1 MDNNSHFFAV
11 PSSVHIM
18 DDEAIV
24 ETPRTGN
31 RKSTSKRSSGGGGNE
46 QVDNAAA
53 AAAAY
58 GESIKKNSGEVDAYD
73 NPTELFQWI
82 NYGNYQAAAVH
93 ALEHPSEV
101 KTWIVS
107 QKRGKKG
114 EQQQTII
121 KWRYLP
127 LHLACMKSNPSED
140 LLRALI
146 YSYPAATRE
155 RDHDMNLPIHYLL
168 SEGCDHSDI
177 IQMLL
182 KAYPESIDK
191 RDRKGRSLL
200 EIVSEGYRAGKL
212 KKDTMVNMLAILRQ
226 WTIRD
231 DNRSV
236 ASGNFAQQQQ
246 RSREGNGPEEARDA
260 APPRVS
266 ASRSGLT
273 VEEKYEYRRSKSSS
287 RSKRSKSTGH
297 GRPRVHEIFR
307 MAPYEKE
314 DKGEIFRIALNEKG
328 DKKVSR
334 EGFEVRL
341 ENTLTERDVLRK
353 TVDKLKTESK
363 NQEMALVALNKQV
376 ENAALDQQKGREKIK
391 KKKDR
396 IEELQKQL
404 KEKEDRIS
412 NQEQTFYDKEHKLQG
427 KDKLLRELSDRIG
440 KLVEENN
447 KLRGNREGENSQ
459 LSTRLEQT
467 EEDKSQLSAR
477 LEQTEE
483 ENSQLST
490 RLERTEEENSQLS
503 TRLERTEE
511 ENSQLSTR
519 LERTEEENSQLST
532 RLERTEEEN
541 QELKQR
547 VDELL
552 RSKTETA
559 NSAEARSNTLQLR
572 LNEVEEDLN
581 LLEGKKVDDVHSVR
595 MEALATEKELKSRI
609 KALEREILECSREDK
624 DGNFV
629 RSPDMSLVENER
641 NALKEMNV
649 SLQEHVGALKERCR
663 HLGGAGTERKELEQN
678 IQRLESDLLHARLK
692 QTEYHE
698 GMEHARSESLINE
711 SRLQTKLAKLEKE
724 LLEAQGKKEAE
735 ASASISAD
743 DDKSLEERRSLQMM
757 NASLQ
762 EHIVALKEK
771 CSTLEKALA
780 EAREKNAKLTEEI
793 RAVRFDDI
801 GERQKELHSEF
812 SNLFNLVQGMAN
824 SGTETDPMKNLV
836 NMQSENESLLEEAS
850 ILKSRFAE
858 SQSEIELLHTEL
870 HSVRAAYE
878 SIKAVPEDSKL
889 EQENEKLRRDQ
900 ADLKMQVE
908 DANAGSIDNI
918 KTLETQLQ
926 ALETQLRE
934 MSQRADFYKD
944 QLGDVKEK
952 LKMAKSGNSKLR
964 DMITK
969 NNVEQENE
977 KLQRDQAVLKM
988 QVESANAG
996 SIDNIKI
1003 LETQLREMSQ
1013 RAAFYKDQ
1021 LGDVKEKFEMV
1032 KSGNSKLRDIISKN
1046 NVEQENEKLQ
1056 RDQAGLKMQ
1065 IESAN
1070 AGSFDNTNTLETEL
1084 REMSQR
1090 ADFYKDQLGDVKKKF
1105 DMVKSGNSKLRDIIT
1120 KNNATFLAK
1129 VDSLTDELD
1138 DLRQTNDSLHA
1149 HIHDLSV
1156 ENRGMRKGVSMID
1169 ALDNG
1174 EEQQRQTEELTARLN
1189 HVAGYLIAVSLI
1201 LEEGNADS
1209 EMNKADYGV
1218 EAESYFAGLSK
1229 DSLRGELREEVVR
1242 RQEALLSSGDRDD
1255 IVQRANHI
1263 GHEMR
1268 SGYHRPQAKHLS
1280 GQREELNSISAEL
1293 QHLSQL

>member
-1 MDNNSHFFAV
+1 M
-11 PSSVHIM
+11 
-18 DDEAIV
+18 
-24 ETPRTGN
+24 
-31 RKSTSKRSSGGGGNE
+31 
-46 QVDNAAA
+46 
-53 AAAAY
+53 
-58 GESIKKNSGEVDAYD
+58 
-73 NPTELFQWI
+73 
-82 NYGNYQAAAVH
+82 
-93 ALEHPSEV
+93 
-101 KTWIVS
+101 
-107 QKRGKKG
+107 
-114 EQQQTII
+114 
-121 KWRYLP
+121 
-127 LHLACMKSNPSED
+127 
-140 LLRALI
+140 
-146 YSYPAATRE
+146 
-155 RDHDMNLPIHYLL
+155 
-168 SEGCDHSDI
+168 
-177 IQMLL
+177 
-182 KAYPESIDK
+182 
-191 RDRKGRSLL
+191 
-200 EIVSEGYRAGKL
+200 
-212 KKDTMVNMLAILRQ
+212 
-226 WTIRD
+226 
-231 DNRSV
+231 
-236 ASGNFAQQQQ
+236 
-246 RSREGNGPEEARDA
+246 
-260 APPRVS
+260 
-266 ASRSGLT
+266 
-273 VEEKYEYRRSKSSS
+273 
-287 RSKRSKSTGH
+287 
-297 GRPRVHEIFR
+297 
-307 MAPYEKE
+307 
-314 DKGEIFRIALNEKG
+314 
-328 DKKVSR
+328 
-334 EGFEVRL
+334 
-341 ENTLTERDVLRK
+341 
-353 TVDKLKTESK
+353 
-363 NQEMALVALNKQV
+363 
-376 ENAALDQQKGREKIK
+376 
-391 KKKDR
+391 
-396 IEELQKQL
+396 
-404 KEKEDRIS
+404 
-412 NQEQTFYDKEHKLQG
+412 
-427 KDKLLRELSDRIG
+427 
-440 KLVEENN
+440 
-447 KLRGNREGENSQ
+447 
-459 LSTRLEQT
+459 
-467 EEDKSQLSAR
+467 
-477 LEQTEE
+477 
-483 ENSQLST
+483 
-490 RLERTEEENSQLS
+490 
-503 TRLERTEE
+503 
-511 ENSQLSTR
+511 
-519 LERTEEENSQLST
+519 
-532 RLERTEEEN
+532 
-541 QELKQR
+541 KQR

-1090 ADFYKDQLGDVKKKF
+1090 AAFYKDQLGDVKKKF

>member
-477 LEQTEE
+477 LEQ
-483 ENSQLST
+483 
-490 RLERTEEENSQLS
+490 TEEENSQLS

-1090 ADFYKDQLGDVKKKF
+1090 AAFYKDQLGDVKKKF

>member
-46 QVDNAAA
+46 QVDN
-53 AAAAY
+53 AAAY

-477 LEQTEE
+477 LEQ
-483 ENSQLST
+483 
-490 RLERTEEENSQLS
+490 
-503 TRLERTEE
+503 TEE

-1090 ADFYKDQLGDVKKKF
+1090 AAFYKDQLGDVKKKF